1 MDYLKEENKA
11 RAKILEYEEDIY
23 RINKGCT
30 ILFLLL
36 FTLTIG
42 LITYEVSN
50 ARLVYLD
57 LSKDG
62 KLTMSSVQGARGT
75 AITLRRIRVSNLY
88 DVKTKSRIEKASFL
102 YNWAPIIGLQRRF
115 FLDKERIKNSD
126 KIYFYLYEGEFFL
139 PDACFGLM
147 ADKKPSKA
155 YFYTDI
161 VRFSISYF
169 FLLFAFSAILFEWI
183 EKKYLDK
190 KLSINQWIGRFLL
203 FWFILF
209 IVY

>member
-1 MDYLKEENKA
+1 MKKTYN
-11 RAKILEYEEDIY
+11 

-36 FTLTIG
+36 FALTIG
-42 LITYEVSN
+42 LIAYEVSN

-75 AITLRRIRVSNLY
+75 DITLRLITVNNLY
-88 DVKTKSRIEKASFL
+88 DIKTRKHIEEAYFI
-102 YNWAPIIGLQRRF
+102 YNWAPVIGIQRRF
-115 FLDKERIKNSD
+115 FLDKERINNSD
-126 KIYFYLYEGEFFL
+126 KIYFYLYEGEFLL

-147 ADKKPSKA
+147 ADKEPSKA

-161 VRFSISYF
+161 VRFAISYF
-169 FLLFAFSAILFEWI
+169 FLLFAFSTILFEWI

-190 KLSINQWIGRFLL
+190 KLSINQCIGKLLL

>member
-1 MDYLKEENKA
+1 MKKTYN
-11 RAKILEYEEDIY
+11 

-30 ILFLLL
+30 TLFLLL
-36 FTLTIG
+36 FALTIG

-62 KLTMSSVQGARGT
+62 KLTMSSVQGRGD
-75 AITLRRIRVSNLY
+75 AITLRLITVNNLY
-88 DVKTKSRIEKASFL
+88 DVKTKRRIEKASFL

-115 FLDKERIKNSD
+115 FLDKEKIKNSD
-126 KIYFYLYEGEFFL
+126 KIYFYLYEGEFLL

-147 ADKKPSKA
+147 ADKEPSKA

-169 FLLFAFSAILFEWI
+169 FLLFAFSTILFEWI

-190 KLSINQWIGRFLL
+190 KLSINQCIGKLLL

>member
-1 MDYLKEENKA
+1 MKKTYN
-11 RAKILEYEEDIY
+11 

-30 ILFLLL
+30 TLFLLL
-36 FTLTIG
+36 FALTIG

-50 ARLVYLD
+50 ARLVYLG

-62 KLTMSSVQGARGT
+62 KLTMSSVQGRGD
-75 AITLRRIRVSNLY
+75 AITLRLITVNNLY
-88 DVKTKSRIEKASFL
+88 DVRTRKHIEEAYFI

-126 KIYFYLYEGEFFL
+126 KIYFYLYEGEFLL

-147 ADKKPSKA
+147 ADKEPSKA

-161 VRFSISYF
+161 VRFAISYF
-169 FLLFAFSAILFEWI
+169 FLLFAFSTILFERI

-190 KLSINQWIGRFLL
+190 KLSINKWIGKLLL

>member
-1 MDYLKEENKA
+1 MKKTYN
-11 RAKILEYEEDIY
+11 
-23 RINKGCT
+23 RINKECT

-36 FTLTIG
+36 FALTIG
-42 LITYEVSN
+42 LIAYEVSN

-62 KLTMSSVQGARGT
+62 KLTMSSVQGRGD
-75 AITLRRIRVSNLY
+75 AITLRLITVNNLY
-88 DVKTKSRIEKASFL
+88 DVKTRKHIEEAYFI

-115 FLDKERIKNSD
+115 FLDKERINNSD
-126 KIYFYLYEGEFFL
+126 KIYFYLYEGEFLL
-139 PDACFGLM
+139 PDECFGLM

-190 KLSINQWIGRFLL
+190 KLSINQWVGNFCF
-203 FWFILF
+203 FWGVLF

>member
-1 MDYLKEENKA
+1 MKKTYN
-11 RAKILEYEEDIY
+11 

-36 FTLTIG
+36 FALTIG

-62 KLTMSSVQGARGT
+62 KLTMSSVQGRGD
-75 AITLRRIRVSNLY
+75 AITLRLITVNNLY
-88 DVKTKSRIEKASFL
+88 DVRTRKHIEEAYFI

-126 KIYFYLYEGEFFL
+126 KIYFYLYEGEFLL
-139 PDACFGLM
+139 PDACFGLNGRQGTI
-147 ADKKPSKA
+147 KSL
-155 YFYTDI
+155 
-161 VRFSISYF
+161 
-169 FLLFAFSAILFEWI
+169 FL
-183 EKKYLDK
+183 
-190 KLSINQWIGRFLL
+190 
-203 FWFILF
+203 
-209 IVY
+209 

>member
-1 MDYLKEENKA
+1 MKKTYN
-11 RAKILEYEEDIY
+11 

-36 FTLTIG
+36 FALTIG

-50 ARLVYLD
+50 ARLVYVD
-57 LSKDG
+57 LNKDG
-62 KLTMSSVQGARGT
+62 KLIMSSVQGARGED
-75 AITLRRIRVSNLY
+75 ITLRLITVNNLY
-88 DVKTKSRIEKASFL
+88 DVKTRKHIEEAYFI
-102 YNWAPIIGLQRRF
+102 YNWAPVIGIQRRF
-115 FLDKERIKNSD
+115 FLDKEKIKNSD
-126 KIYFYLYEGEFFL
+126 KIYFYLYEGEFLL

-147 ADKKPSKA
+147 ADKEPSKA

-161 VRFSISYF
+161 VRFAISYF
-169 FLLFAFSAILFEWI
+169 FLLFAFSTILFEWI

-190 KLSINQWIGRFLL
+190 KLSINQWIGKLLL

>member
-1 MDYLKEENKA
+1 MKKTYN
-11 RAKILEYEEDIY
+11 

-36 FTLTIG
+36 FALTIG

-50 ARLVYLD
+50 ARLVYVD
-57 LSKDG
+57 LNKDG

-75 AITLRRIRVSNLY
+75 AITLRQIRVSNLY
-88 DVKTKSRIEKASFL
+88 DVKTKRRIEKASFL

-115 FLDKERIKNSD
+115 FLDKEKIKNSD
-126 KIYFYLYEGEFFL
+126 KIYFYLYEGEFLL

-147 ADKKPSKA
+147 ADKEPSKA

-169 FLLFAFSAILFEWI
+169 FLLFAFSTILFEWI

-190 KLSINQWIGRFLL
+190 KLSINQWIGKLLL

>member
-1 MDYLKEENKA
+1 MKKTYN
-11 RAKILEYEEDIY
+11 

-36 FTLTIG
+36 FALTIG

-62 KLTMSSVQGARGT
+62 KLTMSSVQGRGD
-75 AITLRRIRVSNLY
+75 AITLRLITVNNLY
-88 DVKTKSRIEKASFL
+88 DVKTKRRIEKASFL

-115 FLDKERIKNSD
+115 FLDKEKIKNSD
-126 KIYFYLYEGEFFL
+126 KIYFYLYEGEFLL

-147 ADKKPSKA
+147 ADKEPSKA

-169 FLLFAFSAILFEWI
+169 FLLFAFSTILFEWI

-190 KLSINQWIGRFLL
+190 KLSINQCIGKLLL